1 MVIGMKG
8 ITEALSIFVGLVLTQ
23 CSLLAQ
29 GPTGTTGT
37 NPQSGGG
44 GVSAGI
50 AGFWEIECPGGRFV
64 IQLNQI
70 SSVSQHEYVIDGAF
84 RVNECTVDTSGS
96 VTARFYFI
104 EPTGA
109 SSSAVSGSATYE
121 RLKSVANRASNKA
134 GMGDAEHIVSKNYP
148 TTTHAKT
155 SEYRFKSKDTI
166 GKIYNHVHKV
176 WALEKGRGKANKIT
190 IRE

>member
-1 MVIGMKG
+1 MVRAMKR
-8 ITEALSIFVGLVLTQ
+8 ITGPLAVFAVIVFSH

-29 GPTGTTGT
+29 GTAPTGGT
-37 NPQSGGG
+37 NSQGSG
-44 GVSAGI
+44 GVSPGI
-50 AGFWEIECPGGRFV
+50 TGFWEIDCPGGRFV
-64 IQLNQI
+64 IQLNHI

-84 RVNECTVDTSGS
+84 RVTECTVDTSGS
-96 VTARFYFI
+96 VTARFYYI

-121 RLKSVANRASNKA
+121 RLKNVANRVSNKA

-166 GKIYNHVHKV
+166 GRIYNHVHKV
-176 WALEKGRGKANKIT
+176 WALEKGRGKSNKIT